1 MKTLK
6 TIFLVALLA
15 LPGIA
20 FAGAPW
26 TYVDL
31 GLNTADSGD
40 ERTSG
45 VGLRGS
51 IGTNLFHAGLEVESN
66 EWAGGKDKGGAD
78 EMGYALWV
86 GLHPAMTDNVDLVL
100 DLGYA
105 GSEFETVSG
114 STTFKD
120 DVTALFLRAGPRAL
134 LAGDKLELYG
144 YLQLAF
150 GDDKFSSS
158 TSQDWT
164 GVGYVVGGQ
173 FYFSP
178 AWSLGAEAEINGGAT
193 PASQIVSADQ
203 LKVFLRWS
211 FGSFGN

>member
-1 MKTLK
+1 MKTLR

-51 IGTNLFHAGLEVESN
+51 IGTNLFHAGLEIESN

-78 EMGYALWV
+78 ATGYGIWV
-86 GLHPAMTDNVDLVL
+86 GLHPAMTDNTDLVL

-105 GSEFETVSG
+105 GSEFEAVSG

-120 DVTALFLRAGPRAL
+120 DVTAFYLRTGPRAL
-134 LAGDKLELYG
+134 LAGDTLELYG
-144 YLQLAF
+144 YLALAF
-150 GDDKFSSS
+150 GDNKLEDP
-158 TSQDWT
+158 SQDWT

-173 FYFSP
+173 YYFSP

-193 PASQIVSADQ
+193 PASAIVSEDQ
-203 LKVFLRWS
+203 LKVFVRWS
-211 FGSFGN
+211 FGNLGN